1 VTSTRNYVDHI
12 ARIDALSF
20 VGQFGR
26 LITRSDA
33 DEAWLHLRWNQTI
46 ADAGL
51 TPTQAHR
58 LKPVYRWRLHREM
71 SRLMEINS
79 AVRSDTRS

>member
-1 VTSTRNYVDHI
+1 VTTPRNHVDRI

-20 VGQFGR
+20 VGAFGR

-33 DEAWLHLRWNQTI
+33 DEAWLADRWQQTI

-51 TPTQAHR
+51 TPLEAHR
-58 LKPVYRWRLHREM
+58 LKPVYRWRIHREM
-71 SRLMEINS
+71 SRLIEINS
-79 AVRSDTRS
+79 AVRSDLTR